1 MHTNGSLDFISLQP
15 WLPKTAQNW
24 IRFIDSCIQWC
35 NVSGTS
41 LISDYDIIMY
51 FSFSWYQIQF
61 YYLPKWKLPN
71 RCHANVAAQ
80 MCLSLCVSLALN
92 SSWKWGKKMCHAY
105 FPTFFISFLSFQLLS
120 PSSPCHCTA
129 RTPNKT
135 RTSKKCLLNCVCQ
148 LDVRFQNV
156 RCAKVRRA
164 PPDIPNVGAGQ
175 KTFLKLVKYL
185 WFWSHWRM
193 KKKKLREREKK
204 QEKSKEGKI

>member
-1 MHTNGSLDFISLQP
+1 M
-15 WLPKTAQNW
+15 
-24 IRFIDSCIQWC
+24 
-35 NVSGTS
+35 
-41 LISDYDIIMY
+41 
-51 FSFSWYQIQF
+51 
-61 YYLPKWKLPN
+61 
-71 RCHANVAAQ
+71 
-80 MCLSLCVSLALN
+80 LSLCVSLALN

-204 QEKSKEGKI
+204 QEKKIKKARYKKKWRDLWRAFHSPQSVRKENFAKKNTEKSAQIKNRTVCVNLL

>member
-1 MHTNGSLDFISLQP
+1 MQQP
-15 WLPKTAQNW
+15 DKNA
-24 IRFIDSCIQWC
+24 RR
-35 NVSGTS
+35 
-41 LISDYDIIMY
+41 
-51 FSFSWYQIQF
+51 WYQIQF

-80 MCLSLCVSLALN
+80 MCSHSVFHSLWIVVENGAKKCAMLISPHFLFLFFLFSFCLRLPLA
-92 SSWKWGKKMCHAY
+92 
-105 FPTFFISFLSFQLLS
+105 
-120 PSSPCHCTA
+120 TA
-129 RTPNKT
+129 LPAHQTK

-164 PPDIPNVGAGQ
+164 PPDIPNVGSWT

>member
-1 MHTNGSLDFISLQP
+1 M
-15 WLPKTAQNW
+15 
-24 IRFIDSCIQWC
+24 
-35 NVSGTS
+35 
-41 LISDYDIIMY
+41 
-51 FSFSWYQIQF
+51 
-61 YYLPKWKLPN
+61 
-71 RCHANVAAQ
+71 
-80 MCLSLCVSLALN
+80 LSLCVSLALN

-129 RTPNKT
+129 HTPNKT

-204 QEKSKEGKI
+204 QEKCKEGKIYKKSGEISEEHFIHRKVCEKKISQKKIRKRVRKLKIAQCA